1 MMDIYQFSNCS
12 LKYKHIQWFYIYIYI
27 ILYKLF
33 DPLFSIYFIKYY
45 SEFAWRL
52 IDNNKLIKK

>member
-1 MMDIYQFSNCS
+1 MMDIYQISNCS
-12 LKYKHIQWFYIYIYI
+12 LIYKHIQWLYIYIY
-27 ILYKLF
+27 YKLF